1 MTRLQDVR
9 IDGEKMTAFQALL
22 SEVLKGNYV
31 YTYAF
36 YYHILYGKTYIYIYL
51 GTLISGYNR

>member
-1 MTRLQDVR
+1 MGHSKNQMIHDWFVQDVR

-36 YYHILYGKTYIYIYL
+36 Y
-51 GTLISGYNR
+51 